1 MPAYRRRTVR
11 EKSGG
16 NLAAVAGPQ
25 ALAQH
30 VGQTR
35 PPAVPSETA
44 LMPEEAV
51 VLANSAYATP
61 NGKTAHGLI
70 RHGTRFT
77 VRAVVDPAC
86 AGADAGSILDGRSR
100 GIPVVATLAEAVDA
114 SPVPVRHC
122 IVGLATHGGRLT
134 RELRGLL
141 LQALELGLSIVNGLH
156 DLAGDDPE
164 LAAMANARG
173 LTILDLRRPKP
184 RSDLHF
190 WSGEVARL
198 TIPRIAVLGTD
209 CAIGKRTTA
218 QLLTAALTQAGIRAE
233 LIYTGQTG
241 WLQGGR
247 YGFIL
252 DATVNDYVAGELE
265 HALLSCARERSPEV
279 MLLEGQSALRNPSGP
294 CGAEF
299 LRSALAGAV
308 ILQHAPERRFY
319 HGYEHTGIPIP
330 DPAEEIELLRIHGA
344 RTLAVTLHGDRG
356 RDPAFRADLQHR
368 LAVPVIHPLAQG
380 ADELA
385 GLVRTYMET
394 CR

>member
-1 MPAYRRRTVR
+1 MPAYRRPTVR
-11 EKSGG
+11 EKRGG
-16 NLAAVAGPQ
+16 HIAAVAGTPG
-25 ALAQH
+25 LTHH
-30 VGQTR
+30 VSKTR
-35 PPAVPSETA
+35 PTVVRSEIAT
-44 LMPEEAV
+44 MPEEAV
-51 VLANSAYATP
+51 VLANNAYSTP

-77 VRAVVDPAC
+77 VRAVVDPMC
-86 AGADAGSILDGRSR
+86 AGGDAGELLDGRPR
-100 GIPVVATLAEAVDA
+100 GIPVVATLEEALDA

-134 RELRGLL
+134 GELRALL
-141 LQALELGLSIVNGLH
+141 RQALELNLSIVNGLH

-164 LAAMANARG
+164 LAAMANAGG
-173 LTILDLRRPKP
+173 LTILDLRRPSA

-198 TIPRIAVLGTD
+198 AIPRIAVLGTD

-218 QLLTAALTQAGIRAE
+218 QMLTTALTEAGIRAE

-265 HALLSCARERSPEV
+265 HALLSCARECSPDL

-308 ILQHAPERRFY
+308 ILQHAPERRYY

-330 DPAEEIELLRIHGA
+330 DPAEEIELIRLHGT
-344 RTLAVTLHGDRG
+344 RTLAVTLHGDQG
-356 RDPAFRADLQHR
+356 RDPAFRAAMEQR

-380 ADELA
+380 PEPLV
-385 GLVRTYMET
+385 GLVRTYLENSP
-394 CR
+394 